1 MNCLKEP
8 YLEKYEEENYSDYL
22 ERLHNYFVENI
33 LDKFCINGLPV
44 MVRQFPPE
52 GMKYEEAF
60 YHLTCTDYER
70 QTKYRYPDFHRSKR
84 LPILKAIISN
94 YDNCPTCLDLN
105 ECGGILIWKK
115 EFEKNGNF
123 RYYLLFP
130 EKEYLVILEER
141 KEYYLLI
148 TGFYVKPLKINDYY
162 EEYEQYKVDSI

>member
-1 MNCLKEP
+1 
-8 YLEKYEEENYSDYL
+8 
-22 ERLHNYFVENI
+22 
-33 LDKFCINGLPV
+33 
-44 MVRQFPPE
+44 
-52 GMKYEEAF
+52 
-60 YHLTCTDYER
+60 
-70 QTKYRYPDFHRSKR
+70 
-84 LPILKAIISN
+84 
-94 YDNCPTCLDLN
+94 LDLN